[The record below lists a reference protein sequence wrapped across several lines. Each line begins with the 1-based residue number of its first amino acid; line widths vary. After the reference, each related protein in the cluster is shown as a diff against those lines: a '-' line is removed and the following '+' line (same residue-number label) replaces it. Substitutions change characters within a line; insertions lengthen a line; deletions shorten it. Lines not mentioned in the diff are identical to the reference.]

1 MKKKLLLSLLVLTLV
16 AVPLFAACAEE
27 APPPPPPPPE
37 DGAPPPPPPPPA
49 EVIEL
54 SVATTTPPMAPP
66 SAAVTAWV
74 EKFEEASGGRV
85 KFTVYYASSL
95 FEAEE
100 VLRSV
105 QAGVADISDFWL
117 DAVPGTMSLNLGIE
131 LPFLGWPDPTKAT
144 LIYRELFNTIPELE
158 AEYEGLKV
166 IYPTMWGELAGYVH
180 TNNKLVKSAADLKG
194 LKIQGGGNNARWLD
208 AMGAIPVFVPY
219 EDTYMSLDRGLIEGH
234 TGTFGWQEGSGCV
247 ELTPYHTVI
256 GAILM
261 MGYNPLVMNPDSW
274 DSLPPDIQKI
284 FGDLDEFYT
293 ELRVGYELE
302 SETNELRITKEEL
315 GHTYF
320 TLPPEE
326 MKLWVDAAK
335 PIHEKWI
342 ADTEAQ
348 GLPATEV
355 YEELLRLIAAYK

>member
-1 MKKKLLLSLLVLTLV
+1 MEKKLLLSLLVLALV

-27 APPPPPPPPE
+27 APPEAPPE
-37 DGAPPPPPPPPA
+37 APTEAPPEAPT

-54 SVATTTPPMAPP
+54 TVATTTPPTASP
-66 SAAVTAWV
+66 SAAVTAWA

-85 KFTVYYASSL
+85 EFTIYYSSSL
-95 FEAEE
+95 FEAKEI
-100 VLRSV
+100 LRSV

-117 DAVPGTMSLNLGIE
+117 DAVPGTMPLNLVTE
-131 LPFLGWPDPTKAT
+131 LPFLGWPDPAT
-144 LIYRELFNTIPELE
+144 ATIIYRELFNMIPELE
-158 AEYEGLKV
+158 AEYEGVKV
-166 IYPTMWGELAGYVH
+166 LYPTMSGELTSYVH
-180 TNNKLVKSAADLKG
+180 TNSKLVKSAADLKG
-194 LKIQGGGNNARWLD
+194 LKIGGGGNTARWLD
-208 AMGAIPVFVPY
+208 AMGAIPVFVPF

-234 TGTFGWQEGSGCV
+234 TGTFGWQEGAGCV

-256 GAILM
+256 GATLSHV
-261 MGYNPLVMNPDSW
+261 YNPLIMNPDSW
-274 DSLPPDIQKI
+274 DRLPPDIQQI
-284 FGDLDEFYT
+284 FDDLDSFYT
-293 ELRVGYELE
+293 DLRIGFEME

-326 MKLWVDAAK
+326 TKLWIDAGK
-335 PIHEKWI
+335 PIHEKWL

-355 YEELLRLIAAYK
+355 YEEIQRLIAEYSK